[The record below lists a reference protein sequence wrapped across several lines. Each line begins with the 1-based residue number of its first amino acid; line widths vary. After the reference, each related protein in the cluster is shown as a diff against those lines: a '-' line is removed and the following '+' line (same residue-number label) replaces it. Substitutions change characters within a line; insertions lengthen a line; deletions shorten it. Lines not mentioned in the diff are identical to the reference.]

1 MVITPTGDPD
11 KDATARQRATEVEEV
26 LRTAHPDGRPLLAR
40 VRTAIRMGRVSYYV
54 YLIACIAVIV
64 AAAAGPGEGRSMVHL
79 WPFVKSAGQLIFG
92 LVTSPIDTVIK
103 VFWGLVSN
111 RTLLVILAFGFVVSY
126 LLGLFADRRMDGV
139 FSQFWHK
146 QQQRLRDALK
156 RARRIAA
163 GEQADPKRSPP
174 VDAGGGPR
182 RAGPGLAGGAPQPGG

>member
-1 MVITPTGDPD
+1 
-11 KDATARQRATEVEEV
+11 
-26 LRTAHPDGRPLLAR
+26 LGRLSPPLAR
-40 VRTAIRMGRVSYYV
+40 H
-54 YLIACIAVIV
+54 
-64 AAAAGPGEGRSMVHL
+64 AGE
-79 WPFVKSAGQLIFG
+79 LIFG
-92 LVTSPIDTVIK
+92 LVTSLIDTVIK
-103 VFWGLVSN
+103 VFLGLVSN

-146 QQQRLRDALK
+146 QQRLRDALK

-182 RAGPGLAGGAPQPGG
+182 RAGPGLAGGVPRPGG